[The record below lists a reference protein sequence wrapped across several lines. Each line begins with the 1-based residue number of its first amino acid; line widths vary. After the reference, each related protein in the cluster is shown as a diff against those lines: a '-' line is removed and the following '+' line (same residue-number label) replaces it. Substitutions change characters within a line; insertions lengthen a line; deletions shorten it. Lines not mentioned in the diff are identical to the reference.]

1 MPLGPHLGVRQASEG
16 AELPA
21 HLVQAIAQDL
31 GDRWARWGPFNLGEI
46 SGKSVGYI
54 CGIYIYIYIN
64 MYVCMY
70 ACMFV
75 CMFVCMY
82 VYVYIYIYIYVCVC
96 VCFE

>member
-54 CGIYIYIYIN
+54 CGIYIYIN

-82 VYVYIYIYIYVCVC
+82 VYVYIYIYMCVC